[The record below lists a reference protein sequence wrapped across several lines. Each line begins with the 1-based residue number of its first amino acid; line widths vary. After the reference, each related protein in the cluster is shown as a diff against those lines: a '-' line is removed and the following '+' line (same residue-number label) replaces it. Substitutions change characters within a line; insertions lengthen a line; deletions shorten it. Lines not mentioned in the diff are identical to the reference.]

1 MTQYIYIASPLRLP
15 VGTFGLNPIS
25 PEQPNVF
32 ASELDFTHLHFENN
46 YDSESKERFSYS
58 PHFSFK
64 HQVTTTNNSLP
75 LKHEWIST
83 KQWNRKEFE
92 RKCLALLYSYL
103 EKAVGTAYVVEYFTS
118 INGEEHLP
126 ISVKRKK
133 HWKDIKKPDDL
144 IIEDREFWEITL

>member
-1 MTQYIYIASPLRLP
+1 MTQYIYIASPMRLP

-32 ASELDFTHLHFENN
+32 ASELDFTHLHFDNN

-92 RKCLALLYSYL
+92 RK
-103 EKAVGTAYVVEYFTS
+103 
-118 INGEEHLP
+118 
-126 ISVKRKK
+126 
-133 HWKDIKKPDDL
+133 
-144 IIEDREFWEITL
+144 